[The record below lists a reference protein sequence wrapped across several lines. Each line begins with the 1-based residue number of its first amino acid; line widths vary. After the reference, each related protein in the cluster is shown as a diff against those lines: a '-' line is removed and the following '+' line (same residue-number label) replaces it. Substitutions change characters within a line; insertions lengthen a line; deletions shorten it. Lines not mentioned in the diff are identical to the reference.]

1 MANKPFAKIVR
12 FYEAQ
17 ADKFM
22 CGPATVAIV
31 LNALKM
37 DSPNQLPLDSEHE
50 RFAQQMNS
58 TLPQDYCASF
68 ARYTQKNIF
77 DNHSRVKTLAE
88 VYGNLCS
95 NKLFSPGLNLS
106 EMHELLLCHGVSS
119 KLNYVTEPLSECHFD
134 NICHALSSTDQY
146 IIANFDRA
154 IWGLNGG
161 GHVSPIGALDL
172 ASRRALIVDVN
183 MCGKWLWIDIN
194 LLIKSMAGLD
204 GIKPRGYLIVS

>member
-1 MANKPFAKIVR
+1 MSVSLRLPSIGPFVTPFDGREIVYWEDERSLTWLSRTMANKPFAKIVR

-95 NKLFSPGLNLS
+95 NKLFSPGLNP
-106 EMHELLLCHGVSS
+106 VSYTH
-119 KLNYVTEPLSECHFD
+119 LTLPTNREV
-134 NICHALSSTDQY
+134 
-146 IIANFDRA
+146 
-154 IWGLNGG
+154 
-161 GHVSPIGALDL
+161 
-172 ASRRALIVDVN
+172 
-183 MCGKWLWIDIN
+183 
-194 LLIKSMAGLD
+194 
-204 GIKPRGYLIVS
+204 